1 MIHAR
6 LVLLAE
12 AGEDIEMVGRSIEPD
27 NLPNMYLL
35 IDKRSLSLQFSIEK
49 PGTLLTT
56 MDDLLMNIKIAKETL
71 SVAEDR

>member
-6 LVLLAE
+6 LVLLGE
-12 AGEDIEMVGRSIEPD
+12 AGEDIKTVGRAIEPD
-27 NLPNMYLL
+27 NLPNMSLL
-35 IDKRSLSLQFSIEK
+35 INEGCISLQFSIEK

>member
-12 AGEDIEMVGRSIEPD
+12 AGEDMEKVGRSIEPD
-27 NLPNMYLL
+27 NLPNMSLL
-35 IDKRSLSLQFSIEK
+35 IDEGCLSLQFSIKK

>member
-6 LVLLAE
+6 LVLLGE
-12 AGEDIEMVGRSIEPD
+12 TGEDVKTVGRAIEPD
-27 NLPNMYLL
+27 NLPNMSLL
-35 IDKRSLSLQFSIEK
+35 IDEGCISLHFSIEK

>member
-12 AGEDIEMVGRSIEPD
+12 AGEDMEIVGRSIEPD
-27 NLPNMYLL
+27 NLPNMNLL

>member
-6 LVLLAE
+6 LLLLAE
-12 AGEDIEMVGRSIEPD
+12 AGEDIDMVGRSIEPD
-27 NLPNMYLL
+27 NLPNMNLL

>member
-12 AGEDIEMVGRSIEPD
+12 AGEDMEMVGRSIEPD
-27 NLPNMYLL
+27 SLPNMNLL

>member
-1 MIHAR
+1 MIRAR
-6 LVLLAE
+6 LVFRGREAE
-12 AGEDIEMVGRSIEPD
+12 TAAKAVEPD
-27 NLPNMYLL
+27 NLPNMNLL

>member
-12 AGEDIEMVGRSIEPD
+12 GGEDMEKVGRSIEPD
-27 NLPNMYLL
+27 NLPNM
-35 IDKRSLSLQFSIEK
+35 SLKVDEGCLFLQFSIKK

>member
-12 AGEDIEMVGRSIEPD
+12 AGEDIDMVGRSIEPD
-27 NLPNMYLL
+27 NLPNMNLL

>member
-12 AGEDIEMVGRSIEPD
+12 AGEDMEMVGISIEPD
-27 NLPNMYLL
+27 NLPNMNLL

>member
-12 AGEDIEMVGRSIEPD
+12 AGEDMEMVGRSIEPD
-27 NLPNMYLL
+27 NLPNMRLQA
-35 IDKRSLSLQFSIEK
+35 DEGCLSLQFSIQK

>member
-12 AGEDIEMVGRSIEPD
+12 TGEDMEMVGRSIEPD
-27 NLPNMYLL
+27 NLPNMNLL

>member
-12 AGEDIEMVGRSIEPD
+12 AREDMEMVGRSIEPD
-27 NLPNMYLL
+27 NLPNMNLL

>member
-6 LVLLAE
+6 LVLLPE
-12 AGEDIEMVGRSIEPD
+12 AGEDIDLVGRSIEPD
-27 NLPNMYLL
+27 NLPNMNLL

>member
-12 AGEDIEMVGRSIEPD
+12 AGEDMEMVGRSIEPD
-27 NLPNMYLL
+27 NLPNMNLL
-35 IDKRSLSLQFSIEK
+35 IDKISLSLQFSIEK

>member
-12 AGEDIEMVGRSIEPD
+12 GGEDMEKVGRSIEPD
-27 NLPNMYLL
+27 NLPNMSLQV
-35 IDKRSLSLQFSIEK
+35 DESCLSLQFSIQK

-56 MDDLLMNIKIAKETL
+56 LDDLLMNIKIAKETL

>member
-12 AGEDIEMVGRSIEPD
+12 AGEDIEIVGRSIEPD
-27 NLPNMYLL
+27 NLPNMNLL
-35 IDKRSLSLQFSIEK
+35 IDKRSFSLQFSIEK

-56 MDDLLMNIKIAKETL
+56 MDDLLMNI
-71 SVAEDR
+71 

>member
-12 AGEDIEMVGRSIEPD
+12 AGEDMEMVGRSSEPD
-27 NLPNMYLL
+27 NLPNMNRL
-35 IDKRSLSLQFSIEK
+35 IEKRSLSLQFSIEK

>member
-12 AGEDIEMVGRSIEPD
+12 AGEDMEMVCRSIEPD
-27 NLPNMYLL
+27 NLPNMNLL

>member
-12 AGEDIEMVGRSIEPD
+12 AGEDMETVGQAIEPD
-27 NLPNMYLL
+27 NLPNMSLL
-35 IDKRSLSLQFSIEK
+35 IDEGCLSLQFSIKK

>member
-12 AGEDIEMVGRSIEPD
+12 AGEDMEMGGRSIEPD
-27 NLPNMYLL
+27 SLPNMNLL

>member
-1 MIHAR
+1 MIHAL

-12 AGEDIEMVGRSIEPD
+12 AGEDIDMVGRSIEPD
-27 NLPNMYLL
+27 NLPNMNLL

>member
-1 MIHAR
+1 MINAR

-12 AGEDIEMVGRSIEPD
+12 GGEDMEKVGRSIEPD
-27 NLPNMYLL
+27 NLPNMRLQVDEGCL
-35 IDKRSLSLQFSIEK
+35 CLQFSIQK

>member
-12 AGEDIEMVGRSIEPD
+12 AGEDMEMVGRSIEPD
-27 NLPNMYLL
+27 NLPNMNLL
-35 IDKRSLSLQFSIEK
+35 IDKRILSLQFSIEK

>member
-1 MIHAR
+1 
-6 LVLLAE
+6 LAE
-12 AGEDIEMVGRSIEPD
+12 AGEDIDMVGRSIEPD
-27 NLPNMYLL
+27 NLPNMNLL

>member
-12 AGEDIEMVGRSIEPD
+12 AGEDMEMVGRSSEPD
-27 NLPNMYLL
+27 NLPNMNLL

>member
-6 LVLLAE
+6 LVLLPE
-12 AGEDIEMVGRSIEPD
+12 AGEDIDMVGRSIEPD
-27 NLPNMYLL
+27 NLPNMNLL
-35 IDKRSLSLQFSIEK
+35 IDKRSPSLQFSIEK

>member
-1 MIHAR
+1 
-6 LVLLAE
+6 
-12 AGEDIEMVGRSIEPD
+12 
-27 NLPNMYLL
+27 L